1 MRTQWIALIAL
12 QAATSV
18 LGAGVHQQSV
28 QTVGPYLL
36 VPVAGS
42 ARGVG
47 NTDFKT
53 DLTIRNGGNSN
64 ANVQLLFLPANRDNS
79 VSDKTVVVATIEPS
93 RTYTYE
99 DVVGSLLGKSGFGAL
114 LLMASEG
121 ELGDGRPSDQGAR
134 LAAAYRIYTPQPGG
148 EGTTSQSS
156 DAVDVNRSPF
166 FPSGTISGLRQ
177 DLSFRTNVGVVN
189 LDAHASRTFRITPAS
204 PVNQTFQMDLVV
216 PPMSMTQRP
225 LPPGNYGQLTL
236 RVELLNPEEEN
247 NSFWT
252 AYGSSIDNITGDA
265 WLQMIAPQ

>member
-79 VSDKTVVVATIEPS
+79 VSDKTVVVATIDNVTD
-93 RTYTYE
+93 RN
-99 DVVGSLLGKSGFGAL
+99 
-114 LLMASEG
+114 
-121 ELGDGRPSDQGAR
+121 GDLTD
-134 LAAAYRIYTPQPGG
+134 
-148 EGTTSQSS
+148 
-156 DAVDVNRSPF
+156 
-166 FPSGTISGLRQ
+166 
-177 DLSFRTNVGVVN
+177 
-189 LDAHASRTFRITPAS
+189 
-204 PVNQTFQMDLVV
+204 
-216 PPMSMTQRP
+216 
-225 LPPGNYGQLTL
+225 LTL
-236 RVELLNPEEEN
+236 LQIARTITVRLNTARILETKAKTLRLEN
-247 NSFWT
+247 
-252 AYGSSIDNITGDA
+252 
-265 WLQMIAPQ
+265 QMVNWFMTMTLKRQRI